1 MNGVSGMKLRS
12 PRPRS
17 ARTASA
23 GTPAARATSSTV
35 KTSVREPW
43 DIDGKGHEA
52 KALPHLRREIW
63 GNNAGSDDGRCPW
76 EGSSCPLTLDPL
88 GELVALALREQPHGL
103 EAGRR
108 QAADHPAGGLVR
120 LVGRL
125 PFEHARD
132 ARRRPRL
139 DGHDASALTQHAPP
153 LAHRREPRVRVER
166 RHE

>member
-1 MNGVSGMKLRS
+1 MNGVSGTKLRS

-17 ARTASA
+17 VRTASA

-63 GNNAGSDDGRCPW
+63 GNNAGSDDGQCPW
-76 EGSSCPLTLDPL
+76 EWSSCPLTLEPF
-88 GELVALALREQPHGL
+88 GELVP
-103 EAGRR
+103 
-108 QAADHPAGGLVR
+108 

-125 PFEHARD
+125 SFEHARD
-132 ARRRPRL
+132 ARRGPRF

-153 LAHRREPRVRVER
+153 LAHRREPRVRVE
-166 RHE
+166 